1 MSKKIE
7 RKLHTID
14 ASGKAVGRLATEIAV
29 LLRGK
34 HKPEYQPNIDGGD
47 IVEVSN
53 IKQVKFTG
61 DKLEQKKYHHYSGYP
76 GGLKTVSMSKVF
88 KEKPAEV
95 LRKAVWNMLPKNK
108 LRKEM
113 IKRLKML

>member
-1 MSKKIE
+1 MPKIE
-7 RKLHTID
+7 RKSHTID

-61 DKLEQKKYHHYSGYP
+61 DKLTQKIYYRYSGYP
-76 GGLKTVSMSKVF
+76 GGLKKTKMSDVF
-88 KEKPAEV
+88 TKNPAEV
-95 LRKAVWNMLPKNK
+95 LRRAVWNMLPKNK
-108 LRKEM
+108 LKKEM
-113 IKRLKML
+113 IKRLKIR